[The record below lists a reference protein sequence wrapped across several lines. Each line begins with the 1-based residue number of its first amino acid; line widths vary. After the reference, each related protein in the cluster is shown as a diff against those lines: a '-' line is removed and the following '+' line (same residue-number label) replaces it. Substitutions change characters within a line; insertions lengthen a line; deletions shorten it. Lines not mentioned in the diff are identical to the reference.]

1 MNGHLKCRTFVP
13 KLECVILEASVLLK
27 PHKSKNSEKN
37 ELTCTLICLNHLI

>member
-1 MNGHLKCRTFVP
+1 MEGQLKCRTFVS

-37 ELTCTLICLNHLI
+37 DIKCTLICQNHLI